1 MATLTAKL
9 TLTSSNATSD
19 ALNLTVT
26 GSLTTTEPS
35 INIARASVLHTAP
48 TELLSAA
55 AHTAAA
61 DEVYFYV
68 KNTDSTNFVAVK
80 TAGAVDFARLR
91 AGEFMFLPLR
101 EAIGLECQA
110 HTATCIVEYSYWKR
124 G

>member
-19 ALNLTVT
+19 SLNLTASKT
-26 GSLTTTEPS
+26 LTTTEPS
-35 INIARASVLHTAP
+35 INIARAAILHTAP

-68 KNTDSTNFVAVK
+68 KNTDSTNFVAIK

-101 EAIGLECQA
+101 EAIGLEGQA
-110 HTATCIVEYSYWKR
+110 HTATCVVEYGYWKR
-124 G
+124 A